1 MSRGAHRHEVF
12 VSMEGGRELAFQ
24 HLNHDDI
31 LDIAERMRCRLA
43 LDDDDSAALTVGLKL
58 LSEVVM
64 MRRDRPPFA
73 ELWPALAAF
82 TRALK
87 AEVSAANSITKGSPS

>member
-1 MSRGAHRHEVF
+1 MSRRPHRHEIF
-12 VSMEGGRELAFQ
+12 ISMDGGRELAFQ

-31 LDIAERMRCRLA
+31 LDIAERMRSRLA
-43 LDDDDSAALTVGLKL
+43 LGDDDSAALAVGLKL
-58 LSEVVM
+58 LSEAVM

-87 AEVSAANSITKGSPS
+87 VEISAAGSITKGSSS